1 MAATLTPGLT
11 VVKGCAREPEVIA
24 LANFLNGMGA
34 DVQGAGGDIV
44 EIRGRSELGGV
55 TANLIGD
62 RIEAG
67 TYLLAGAI
75 TGGEVTVEGVDPL
88 FFGSFLDI
96 LHEMGLV
103 VSIGPD
109 SVSVKSNGRLKP
121 VAVKTAPFP
130 GFATDLQAPLMA
142 ALTLADGRST
152 IDASELARMG
162 ASIHVAGRSV
172 IVDGV
177 EKLTGAP
184 VDGLDIRAAAALVLA
199 GLAAEGRSELHEPH
213 HVRRGYEHL
222 EKKMA
227 ALGARMWPR
236 IVDADDYSF
245 AGC

>member
-1 MAATLTPGLT
+1 
-11 VVKGCAREPEVIA
+11 
-24 LANFLNGMGA
+24 
-34 DVQGAGGDIV
+34 
-44 EIRGRSELGGV
+44 
-55 TANLIGD
+55 
-62 RIEAG
+62 
-67 TYLLAGAI
+67 
-75 TGGEVTVEGVDPL
+75 
-88 FFGSFLDI
+88 
-96 LHEMGLV
+96 
-103 VSIGPD
+103 
-109 SVSVKSNGRLKP
+109 
-121 VAVKTAPFP
+121 
-130 GFATDLQAPLMA
+130 MA

-152 IDASELARMG
+152 IEEGIYEGRFGHASELARMG